1 MNLWRHK
8 RHRKP
13 SATTSN
19 LWRIW
24 SHKRHRNPLSSRPS
38 FRVSPYESPISI
50 LLDHKLKL
58 IPKRS
63 PLETS

>member
-24 SHKRHRNPLSSRPS
+24 SHLEQPFVKAFLPGQ
-38 FRVSPYESPISI
+38 PI
-50 LLDHKLKL
+50 
-58 IPKRS
+58 
-63 PLETS
+63 